1 MLEFTRTE
9 YENLKKSK
17 ELDEFSPAQFHAW
30 VNSNEDLFMKGESGE
45 FDNDLQKSEYNTL
58 QNELAAFVKVGVW
71 EEDKQSTIVKSEYFI
86 REKQVDFANEIT
98 KSENGEDETITKGIY
113 RDTALNRK
121 LGRVGTEFGSQIQK
135 SKSMP
140 IGTIHNGFKKIA
152 EGKWR
157 KVSEHGMTQRE
168 HKDTAYKHEDAAV
181 RTKPT
186 SDKGEDD
193 RVYAEEY
200 KAKKHKEL
208 ASKLDSKDYSDEEVG
223 LGVHK
228 KGDKLEHNGETIHVG
243 HDTSGGQSTIT
254 YKAPSVSDKTY
265 YDLDKL
271 KKVIEENKVTDE
283 QRKTIQ
289 DRMRSKFNEDK
300 F

>member
-9 YENLKKSK
+9 YENIKKSK

-30 VNSNEDLFMKGESGE
+30 INSNEDLFMKGESGE

-86 REKQVDFANEIT
+86 REKQVDFTDEIT
-98 KSENGEDETITKGIY
+98 KSENGEDETIIKGIY

-121 LGRVGTEFGSQIQK
+121 LGRVGTEFGSQIEKARAGTYEDTPENRKLGRVGQK
-135 SKSMP
+135 YGESKREDKQNDTTLRDLETKLNYAKDFSP
-140 IGTIHNGFKKIA
+140 H
-152 EGKWR
+152 
-157 KVSEHGMTQRE
+157 KVDYYEQLIKE
-168 HKDTAYKHEDAAV
+168 HKEKSNPKEST
-181 RTKPT
+181 
-186 SDKGEDD
+186 DKK
-193 RVYAEEY
+193 EEI
-200 KAKKHKEL
+200 
-208 ASKLDSKDYSDEEVG
+208 VG
-223 LGVHK
+223 SGVHK

>member
-1 MLEFTRTE
+1 MNLSFTRTE
-9 YENLKKSK
+9 YENIKKSK

-30 VNSNEDLFMKGESGE
+30 INSNEDLFMKGESGE

-58 QNELAAFVKVGVW
+58 QNELAAFAKVEVW

-86 REKQVDFANEIT
+86 REKQVDFTDEIT

-121 LGRVGTEFGSQIQK
+121 LGRVGAEFGSQIEK

-157 KVSEHGMTQRE
+157 KVSESHKMTKEE
-168 HKDTAYKHEDAAV
+168 HENKAQEHRLNMETANKEN
-181 RTKPT
+181 
-186 SDKGEDD
+186 KGHI
-193 RVYAEEY
+193 Y
-200 KAKKHKEL
+200 HKEMSHRDTHKHI

-228 KGDKLEHNGETIHVG
+228 KNDKLEHNGETIHVG

>member
-1 MLEFTRTE
+1 MSLSFTRTE
-9 YENLKKSK
+9 YENIKKSK
-17 ELDEFSPAQFHAW
+17 ELDEFSPAQFYTW
-30 VNSNEDLFMKGESGE
+30 INSNEDLFMKGESGE

-58 QNELAAFVKVGVW
+58 QNELAAFAKVEVW
-71 EEDKQSTIVKSEYFI
+71 EEDKQSTTVKSEYFI

-157 KVSEHGMTQRE
+157 KVSEHGMTKE
-168 HKDTAYKHEDAAV
+168 EHEDRSEQEKFSAV
-181 RTKPT
+181 
-186 SDKGEDD
+186 GGN
-193 RVYAEEY
+193 Y
-200 KAKKHKEL
+200 KSIIEAKENSKKHKDI

-223 LGVHK
+223 ISKDLKESTDKKEETAGSGDHK
-228 KGDKLEHNGETIHVG
+228 TKKSNLPENFSDVK
-243 HDTSGGQSTIT
+243 
-254 YKAPSVSDKTY
+254 SVLMAKTW
-265 YDLDKL
+265 L
-271 KKVIEENKVTDE
+271 ENKYGKDFKGSQLTDKE
-283 QRKTIQ
+283 IDIYQ
-289 DRMRSKFNEDK
+289 DIKQKEKSGFYSYK
-300 F
+300 

>member
-1 MLEFTRTE
+1 MNLSFTRTE

-30 VNSNEDLFMKGESGE
+30 INSNEDLFMKGESGE

-58 QNELAAFVKVGVW
+58 QNELAAFAKVEVW

-86 REKQVDFANEIT
+86 REKQVDFANEII

-121 LGRVGTEFGSQIQK
+121 LGRVGAEFGSEIKK
-135 SKSMP
+135 SKSYP

-181 RTKPT
+181 RTKPI

-223 LGVHK
+223 ISKDSKEPTDK
-228 KGDKLEHNGETIHVG
+228 KEEEIKIKNIGISGLKEGGYQITGEINGEKKSAKISKEDVMKYPSFSNPKIHKELAEK
-243 HDTSGGQSTIT
+243 
-254 YKAPSVSDKTY
+254 Y
-265 YDLDKL
+265 L
-271 KKVIEENKVTDE
+271 K
-283 QRKTIQ
+283 
-289 DRMRSKFNEDK
+289 
-300 F
+300 